1 MFVIVIDVR
10 CDCWPK
16 PHADAETR
24 PLDSYCPFIW
34 NATRCSL
41 QNKHLHTAV
50 NQSRQWR
57 LKWDACWAPVL
68 AAGGAA
74 LSNTCWQQL
83 LYQTPSVFLF
93 GCLLTKKKK
102 PEVLSRKLSFILF
115 ITEYSIILA
124 DAEISCAVP
133 CSRGHICVN
142 TTPSMARFVC
152 NKWTVPGRLVSYRR
166 GHQRTIRF
174 MRKT

>member
-1 MFVIVIDVR
+1 MWLLTQASRGRWNSAPRLLLSFYMKCNTLQPTKQTFTHRSKPEPTVKVKMR
-10 CDCWPK
+10 CMLGSRAGSRWC
-16 PHADAETR
+16 
-24 PLDSYCPFIW
+24 
-34 NATRCSL
+34 CSL
-41 QNKHLHTAV
+41 KHL
-50 NQSRQWR
+50 
-57 LKWDACWAPVL
+57 L
-68 AAGGAA
+68 AAATVSDSFSVLIR
-74 LSNTCWQQL
+74 LS
-83 LYQTPSVFLF
+83 FD
-93 GCLLTKKKK
+93 KKKK

-152 NKWTVPGRLVSYRR
+152 NNWTVPGRLVSYRR